1 MKYRKDKHGN
11 HLSVLGLGCMRF
23 KDFAE
28 TERMILRAIDAG
40 VNFFDTAF
48 VYPNSEETL
57 GEILSKNDKR
67 GDIYIS
73 TKLPIGMCNSYDD
86 FDRFFNEQ
94 LERLQTDYIDYYFMH
109 NITSFSQW
117 EKLVDLGIK
126 KWIDEKRTVGKIKQV
141 GFSFHG
147 IYSDFL
153 KLIDIYDWEFC
164 MIQYNY
170 YDPHYQAGEAG
181 LKAAAAKGIPVF
193 IMEPLLGGRLATGLP
208 KAGVEAFSKLDPT
221 KHPAEWAFWWLWN
234 QEEITMTLSG
244 MNTVEMLEQNVRSA
258 TEFRPLTNTELAV
271 YDEVRG
277 IFRKSYKFPCT
288 GCNYCLPC
296 PQNINI
302 PACLSA
308 YNTSFAQKYYTGM
321 AMYATTTAMLTKSVR
336 NCNGCGKCEKVCP
349 QNIEI
354 RKALKKVARRMEPA
368 PVRLGFKITRKM
380 MRRFF
385 VRK

>member
-1 MKYRKDKHGN
+1 VKYKKDKHGN
-11 HLSVLGLGCMRF
+11 QLSVLGLGCMRF

-28 TERMILRAIDAG
+28 TERMILRAIDGG

-57 GEILSKNDKR
+57 GEILAKNDR
-67 GDIYIS
+67 RRDIYIS
-73 TKLPIGMCNSYDD
+73 TKLPIGMCNTYED
-86 FDRFFNEQ
+86 FDKFFHQQ

-109 NITSFSQW
+109 NITSFAQW
-117 EKLVDLGIK
+117 EKMVSLGVERWIAEK
-126 KWIDEKRTVGKIKQV
+126 KASGEVKQA

-147 IYSDFL
+147 ICSDFL
-153 KLIDIYDWEFC
+153 KLLEVYNWDFC

-170 YDPHYQAGEAG
+170 YDPQYQAGETG

-208 KAGVEAFSKLDPT
+208 EAGVEAFARLNKD

-234 QEEITMTLSG
+234 QEEVTMTLSG
-244 MNTVEMLEQNVRSA
+244 MNTVEMIEANMRSA
-258 TEFRPLTNTELAV
+258 MEFRPLTEVELKAF
-271 YDEVRG
+271 DQVRE
-277 IFRKSYKFPCT
+277 IFRKGYKFPCT

-308 YNTSFAQKYYTGM
+308 YNTSYAQKYYTGM

-336 NCNGCGKCEKVCP
+336 NCNMCGKCEKVCP

-354 RKALKKVARRMEPA
+354 RKALKRVARRMEPA
-368 PVRLGFKITRKM
+368 PIRLGFKIGRKL
-380 MRRFF
+380 MRRVM